1 MSSRLSSI
9 EVKRRNRINVF
20 TGLLNASTATK
31 PELAARLGLSI
42 PTVGMICDELMR
54 EGLVREAGMQ
64 ASEGGRRA
72 MRYEPC
78 LDCFRSIGIDITRRH
93 VYIALTDLK
102 GGVTAGERQ
111 RFPFEDTEEYRQ
123 ELAGRV
129 QAFLD
134 KHLTKDVKILGCGVA
149 VAGIVSPQQ
158 DKVLYSHVLNVGE
171 ETVLNRLTASELRA
185 PSIRF
190 FNDATAACMAECYSH
205 HAPESFVFVSLS
217 NSVGGATVINNR
229 ILPGRSGREGELGHM
244 LIVPGGRRC
253 YCGKCGH
260 YDPYGNAL
268 LLTEKADG
276 SMQTFFERVGAG
288 DRELTQVFEEYLHY
302 LAIMIYNLHIS
313 TDLPVVLGGYVGS
326 YLKPYLPR
334 IRELVAEMNI
344 FEESEDFVFSCEYN
358 VEASAVGAAS
368 HFTKSFIE
376 AL

>member
-20 TGLLNASTATK
+20 NGLLSASTATK
-31 PELAARLGLSI
+31 PELAGRLGLSI

-78 LDCFRSIGIDITRRH
+78 LDRFRSLGIDITRRH
-93 VYIALTDLK
+93 VYMALIDLR
-102 GGVTAGERQ
+102 GEVIAGERQ
-111 RFPFEDTEEYRQ
+111 RFPFEDTEDYRK
-123 ELAGRV
+123 ELSGRV
-129 QAFLD
+129 EAFLEKNHTD
-134 KHLTKDVKILGCGVA
+134 PGTILGCGVS

-158 DKVLYSHVLNVGE
+158 DRVLYSHVLNVGE
-171 ETVLNRLTASELRA
+171 ETILNHLTAQQLQA
-185 PSIRF
+185 PQIRF

-205 HAPESFVFVSLS
+205 HAPDSFVFVSLS

-229 ILPGRSGREGELGHM
+229 ILPGKSGREGELGHM

-268 LLTEKADG
+268 LLTERADG
-276 SMQTFFERVGAG
+276 SMQAFFEKVRAG
-288 DRELTQVFEEYLHY
+288 DSELTQVFEEYLHY
-302 LAIMIYNLHIS
+302 LAIMIYNLHIA

-334 IRELVAEMNI
+334 IRELVGEQNI
-344 FEESEDFVFSCEYN
+344 FEEEEEFIFSCEYN

-368 HFTKSFIE
+368 YFTKTFIE
-376 AL
+376 SL